1 MSGSGGRPG
10 GDAGDVDAADIA
22 AAGGPAAFHLTHAQA
37 EFVADRH
44 LATLTTHRRDGSAH
58 VVPVAFTWD
67 AAAGHARITTRD
79 GSVKARNVERGEPG
93 GRPARAV
100 LCQVDGQRW
109 LTLEGTAVLSRGADD
124 IAAAVDAYAGRYRV
138 LTFDPARVVLHLTVD
153 RVMGSVR

>member
-1 MSGSGGRPG
+1 MSGGGGRPG
-10 GDAGDVDAADIA
+10 GDVGDRGGVDAAGGR
-22 AAGGPAAFHLTHAQA
+22 AGFRLTSAQA
-37 EFVADRH
+37 AFVADRH

-67 AAAGHARITTRD
+67 AAAGRARITTRD
-79 GSVKARNVERGEPG
+79 GSVKVRNVERGDPG
-93 GRPARAV
+93 GGPARAV

-109 LTLEGTAVLSRGADD
+109 LTLEGTVVLSRDADD
-124 IAAAVDAYAGRYRV
+124 VAAAVDAYAGRYRV